1 MVIAMLFF
9 FTVLAVSVD
18 AFIVSLAYGIHN
30 KLKIGDILYASS
42 FTFVLCAATLTVSSL
57 LGAGRVLR
65 LIGGLV
71 FIVLGL
77 KSLLPAEETA
87 AFRPGKSGGYRE
99 LAALGIGVGTDA
111 ALACL
116 SLPDAGIGIAASA
129 FFLFAAHFLFICCGM
144 AAADA
149 VRPLAS
155 GLKVL
160 SGLFLVGLGL
170 FRLLE

>member
-1 MVIAMLFF
+1 MRRRNKRMAG
-9 FTVLAVSVD
+9 LA
-18 AFIVSLAYGIHN
+18 L
-30 KLKIGDILYASS
+30 
-42 FTFVLCAATLTVSSL
+42 
-57 LGAGRVLR
+57 
-65 LIGGLV
+65 
-71 FIVLGL
+71 
-77 KSLLPAEETA
+77 A
-87 AFRPGKSGGYRE
+87 AFRPGRSGGYRE

>member
-18 AFIVSLAYGIHN
+18 AFIVSLAYGIHS

-57 LGAGRVLR
+57 LGVGR
-65 LIGGLV
+65 
-71 FIVLGL
+71 VLGL

-87 AFRPGKSGGYRE
+87 AFRPGKSCGYRE

>member
-1 MVIAMLFF
+1 MLFF

-18 AFIVSLAYGIHN
+18 AFIVSLAYGIHS

-57 LGAGRVLR
+57 LGRRPGAAALSAGS
-65 LIGGLV
+65 
-71 FIVLGL
+71 FSSCWGL

-129 FFLFAAHFLFICCGM
+129 FFLFAAHFLFICCGWPRPTRW
-144 AAADA
+144 
-149 VRPLAS
+149 RPLAS